1 MIYYRNDEFGEDSV
15 QMDLSQP
22 GFRTGYGVFETL
34 AWNGNKVC
42 HLDLHLERARTSL
55 KEFKIIED
63 SIDYEQIIV
72 EVVEAN
78 GLLNSFARVNI
89 FFLSEGGRAVPIV
102 TAVPH
107 QYKPDLV
114 WSLMPAK
121 EVFLTPLMRHKSMN
135 RMDYLNAWQ
144 DAHGEGFNDALLHD
158 FEGRVLESSFASLIF
173 QKGGRYIE
181 PKTEYKLPGTSQIV
195 ASKYINIE
203 VESVFLKSVYEF
215 DHVFALN
222 SLGGMIP
229 ISAIGDVKFD
239 VKHDVAR
246 GITNHILELF

>member
-1 MIYYRNDEFGEDSV
+1 MIYYRNGKLAENSV

-42 HLDLHLERARTSL
+42 HLNLHLERARVSL

-63 SIDYEQIIV
+63 SIDYEQIIA

-78 GLLNSFARVNI
+78 GLQNSFARVNI
-89 FFLSEGGRAVPIV
+89 FFPSEGGKAVPII

-107 QYKPDLV
+107 QDAPDLV
-114 WSLMPAK
+114 WSLMLAK
-121 EVFLTPLMRHKSMN
+121 EVFLSPLMRHKSMN
-135 RMDYLNAWQ
+135 RMDYLNAWR
-144 DAHGEGFNDALLHD
+144 DAQSEGFNDALLHD

-173 QKGGRYIE
+173 QKGDRYIE
-181 PKTEYKLPGTSQIV
+181 PQTEYKLPGTSQII

-203 VESVFLKSVYEF
+203 SEPVFLKSVHEF

-229 ISAIGDVKFD
+229 ISAIGDVHFE
-239 VKHDVAR
+239 VNHDVAR
-246 GITNHILELF
+246 EITNHILELV

>member
-1 MIYYRNDEFGEDSV
+1 MIYYKNGKLAEDSV

-22 GFRTGYGVFETL
+22 GFRTGYGFFETL
-34 AWNGNKVC
+34 AWNGSKVC
-42 HLDLHLERARTSL
+42 HLDLHLERARASL
-55 KEFKIIED
+55 KKFKIIEEA
-63 SIDYEQIIV
+63 IDYGQIIA
-72 EVVEAN
+72 EVVGVN
-78 GLLNSFARVNI
+78 GLLKSFARVNI
-89 FFLSEGGRAVPIV
+89 FFPSEGGRTVPVV

-144 DAHGEGFNDALLHD
+144 SAHGEGFNDGLLHD
-158 FEGRVLESSFASLIF
+158 FEGRVLESSFASLLF
-173 QKGGRYIE
+173 QKGDRYIE
-181 PKTEYKLPGTSQIV
+181 PQTEYKLPGTSQIV
-195 ASKYINIE
+195 ASKCIHIE
-203 VESVFLKSVYEF
+203 AESVYLKSVNKF

-229 ISAIGDVKFD
+229 ISAIGDVQFD
-239 VKHDVAR
+239 VKHDVADK
-246 GITNHILELF
+246 ITNHILELT